1 MITTKRKS
9 FLLVLSLLLVLSA
22 CGGGDDSTTEEVVET
37 AGEEESLDSPA
48 TTAATAEPEVE
59 KLKVGLVVGALG
71 DRSFMDSA
79 KRGFDQAVAEL
90 PIEGDFIEAEEAER
104 AQAYANFIAD
114 GKDLIIGISFSEAG
128 RILEAATAN
137 PDIQFAIVD
146 MVVTDD
152 GGNLLPNVANI
163 VFKEHEGSFEV
174 GYIAGKLSKTGQ
186 VAFMGGMDVP
196 IIRKFQTGWE
206 EGARYANPDIEFCTG
221 YAGSWGDPAK
231 GKEIGLSCFEGG
243 ADIIFAAGG
252 ATGDGA
258 YEAAAETGNFAIGVD
273 SNQDYIQ
280 PGTMI
285 TSMMKGVDKSVYR
298 VIEQSIAA
306 DGAVFSSI
314 DSYGLAENFV
324 GATWIV
330 DETNLFSETGPADL
344 TSQIPGLLEEVRK
357 VREQIISG
365 EIVVTDVTAGG

>member
-22 CGGGDDSTTEEVVET
+22 CGGGDDSSTEEVVET

-114 GKDLIIGISFSEAG
+114 GKELIIGISFSEAG

-146 MVVTDD
+146 MVVTDE

-206 EGARYANPDIEFCTG
+206 EGAKYANPDIEFCTG

-280 PGTMI
+280 PETMI
-285 TSMMKGVDKSVYR
+285 TSMMKGVDKSVYK

-330 DETNLFSETGPADL
+330 DQTNLFSETGPADMV
-344 TSQIPGLLEEVRK
+344 SQIPGLLEEVTK

>member
-37 AGEEESLDSPA
+37 AGEEERLDSPA
-48 TTAATAEPEVE
+48 TTAAAAEPEVE

>member
-22 CGGGDDSTTEEVVET
+22 CGGDDTSTEEVVDT
-37 AGEEESLDSPA
+37 ASDAESLDSPA
-48 TTAATAEPEVE
+48 TTAAAAEPEVE

-146 MVVTDD
+146 MVVTDE

-206 EGARYANPDIEFCTG
+206 EGAKYANPDIEFCTG

-285 TSMMKGVDKSVYR
+285 TSMMKGVDKSVYK

-330 DETNLFSETGPADL
+330 DQTNLFSETGPADMV
-344 TSQIPGLLEEVRK
+344 SQIPGLLEEVTK

>member
-22 CGGGDDSTTEEVVET
+22 CGGDDTSTEEVVDT
-37 AGEEESLDSPA
+37 ASDAESLDSPA
-48 TTAATAEPEVE
+48 TTAAAAEPEVE

-146 MVVTDD
+146 MVVTDE

>member
-22 CGGGDDSTTEEVVET
+22 CGGGDDSSTEEVVET

-146 MVVTDD
+146 MVVTDE

-330 DETNLFSETGPADL
+330 DETNLFSETGPADI

>member
-146 MVVTDD
+146 MVVTDE

-330 DETNLFSETGPADL
+330 DETNLFSETGPADI

>member
-1 MITTKRKS
+1 MITRKKS
-9 FLLVLSLLLVLSA
+9 VILLLSLMLILSA
-22 CGGGDDSTTEEVVET
+22 CGGGTDATTDDAAEPVTEET
-37 AGEEESLDSPA
+37 LDSPA
-48 TTAATAEPEVE
+48 TTAAPAESEPEVE
-59 KLKVGLVVGALG
+59 KLKVGIVLGALG

-79 KRGFDQAVAEL
+79 KRGFDQAVADL
-90 PIEGDFIEAEEAER
+90 PIEGDFIEAEETER
-104 AQAYANFIAD
+104 AAAYQNFIAD
-114 GKDLIIGISFSEAG
+114 GKDLIIGISFSEAE
-128 RILEAATAN
+128 RIKEAALAN

-152 GGNLLPNVANI
+152 DGNLLPNVANI

-174 GYIAGKLSKTGQ
+174 GYIAAKLSKTGK

-206 EGARYANPDIEFCTG
+206 EGAKYANPDVEFCSG

-231 GKEIGLSCFEGG
+231 GKEIGLSCFEQG
-243 ADIIFAAGG
+243 ADVIFAAGG

-258 YEAAAETGNFAIGVD
+258 YEAAAETGNYAVGVD

-285 TSMMKGVDKSVYR
+285 TSMMKGVDKSVYK
-298 VIEQSIAA
+298 VIQDTLAA
-306 DGAVFSSI
+306 NGQVFSSI

-324 GATWIV
+324 GSTWLV
-330 DETNLFSETGPADL
+330 DGTNLFKEENPDL
-344 TSQIPGLLEEVRK
+344 AAEIDAILEEVAD
-357 VREQIISG
+357 VRAKIISG

>member
-1 MITTKRKS
+1 MITRKKS
-9 FLLVLSLLLVLSA
+9 VILLLSLMLILSA
-22 CGGGDDSTTEEVVET
+22 CGGGTDATTDEAAEPAAEET
-37 AGEEESLDSPA
+37 LDSPA
-48 TTAATAEPEVE
+48 TTAAQAESEPEVE
-59 KLKVGLVVGALG
+59 KLKVGIVLGALG

-79 KRGFDQAVAEL
+79 KRGFDQAVADL
-90 PIEGDFIEAEEAER
+90 PIEGDFIEAEETER
-104 AQAYANFIAD
+104 AAAYQNFIAD
-114 GKDLIIGISFSEAG
+114 GKDLIIGISFSEAE
-128 RILEAATAN
+128 RIKEAALAN

-152 GGNLLPNVANI
+152 DGNLLPNVANI

-174 GYIAGKLSKTGQ
+174 GYIAAKLSKTGK

-206 EGARYANPDIEFCTG
+206 EGALYANPDVEFCTG

-231 GKEIGLSCFEGG
+231 GKEIGLSCFEDG
-243 ADIIFAAGG
+243 ADVIFAAGG

-258 YEAAAETGNFAIGVD
+258 YEAAAETGNYAVGVD

-285 TSMMKGVDKSVYR
+285 TSMMKGVDKSVYK
-298 VIEQSIAA
+298 VIQDTIAA
-306 DGAVFSSI
+306 DGQVFTSI

-330 DETNLFSETGPADL
+330 DETNLFSETGPADMVA
-344 TSQIPGLLEEVRK
+344 QIPALLEEVK
-357 VREQIISG
+357 EVRAKIISG

>member
-22 CGGGDDSTTEEVVET
+22 CGGDDTSTEEVVDT
-37 AGEEESLDSPA
+37 ASDAESLDSPA
-48 TTAATAEPEVE
+48 TTAAAAEPEVE

-146 MVVTDD
+146 MVVTDE

-330 DETNLFSETGPADL
+330 DETNLFSETGPADI

>member
-48 TTAATAEPEVE
+48 TTAAAAEPEVE

-206 EGARYANPDIEFCTG
+206 EGALYANPDVEFCTG

-298 VIEQSIAA
+298 VIEQTIAA

>member
-1 MITTKRKS
+1 MITRKKS
-9 FLLVLSLLLVLSA
+9 VILLLSLMLILSA
-22 CGGGDDSTTEEVVET
+22 CGGGTDATTDDAAEPVAEET
-37 AGEEESLDSPA
+37 LDSPA
-48 TTAATAEPEVE
+48 TTSAPAESEPEVE
-59 KLKVGLVVGALG
+59 KLKVGIVLGALG

-79 KRGFDQAVAEL
+79 KRGFDQAVADL
-90 PIEGDFIEAEEAER
+90 PIEGDFIEAEETER
-104 AQAYANFIAD
+104 AAAYQNFIAD
-114 GKDLIIGISFSEAG
+114 GKDLIIGISFSEAE
-128 RILEAATAN
+128 RIKEAALAN

-152 GGNLLPNVANI
+152 DGNLLPNVANI

-174 GYIAGKLSKTGQ
+174 GYIAAKLSKTGK

-206 EGARYANPDIEFCTG
+206 EGAKYANPDVEFCSG

-231 GKEIGLSCFEGG
+231 GKEIGLSCFEQG
-243 ADIIFAAGG
+243 ADVIFAAGG

-258 YEAAAETGNFAIGVD
+258 YEAAAETGNYAVGVD

-285 TSMMKGVDKSVYR
+285 TSMMKGVDKSVYK
-298 VIEQSIAA
+298 VIQDTLAA
-306 DGAVFSSI
+306 NGQVFSSI

-324 GATWIV
+324 GSTWLV
-330 DETNLFSETGPADL
+330 DGTNLFKEENPDLSAD
-344 TSQIPGLLEEVRK
+344 IDAILEEVAD
-357 VREQIISG
+357 VRAKIISG

>member
-1 MITTKRKS
+1 MITRKKS
-9 FLLVLSLLLVLSA
+9 VILLLSLMLILSA
-22 CGGGDDSTTEEVVET
+22 CGGGSDATTDEAAEP
-37 AGEEESLDSPA
+37 AAEESLDSPA
-48 TTAATAEPEVE
+48 TTAAQAESEPEVE
-59 KLKVGLVVGALG
+59 KLKVGIVLGALG

-79 KRGFDQAVAEL
+79 KRGFDEAVANL
-90 PIEGDFIEAEEAER
+90 PIEGDFIEAEETER
-104 AQAYANFIAD
+104 AAAYQNFIAD
-114 GKDLIIGISFSEAG
+114 GKDLIIGISFSEAE
-128 RILEAATAN
+128 RIKEAALAN

-152 GGNLLPNVANI
+152 DGNLLPNVANI

-174 GYIAGKLSKTGQ
+174 GYIAAKLSKTGK

-206 EGARYANPDIEFCTG
+206 EGAKYANPNIEFCSG

-231 GKEIGLSCFEGG
+231 GKEIGLSCFEQG
-243 ADIIFAAGG
+243 ADVIFAAGG

-258 YEAAAETGNFAIGVD
+258 YEAAAETGNYAVGVD

-285 TSMMKGVDKSVYR
+285 TSMMKGVDKSVYK
-298 VIEQSIAA
+298 VIQDTLAA
-306 DGAVFSSI
+306 NGQVFSSI

-324 GATWIV
+324 GSTWLV
-330 DETNLFSETGPADL
+330 DGTNLFKEENPDLAAEIDAILKEVAD
-344 TSQIPGLLEEVRK
+344 VRAK
-357 VREQIISG
+357 IISG
-365 EIVVTDVTAGG
+365 EIVVTDVTASG

>member
-48 TTAATAEPEVE
+48 TTAAAAEPDVE

>member
-1 MITTKRKS
+1 MCIR
-9 FLLVLSLLLVLSA
+9 
-22 CGGGDDSTTEEVVET
+22 DS
-37 AGEEESLDSPA
+37 
-48 TTAATAEPEVE
+48 
-59 KLKVGLVVGALG
+59 
-71 DRSFMDSA
+71 
-79 KRGFDQAVAEL
+79 
-90 PIEGDFIEAEEAER
+90 
-104 AQAYANFIAD
+104 
-114 GKDLIIGISFSEAG
+114 
-128 RILEAATAN
+128 
-137 PDIQFAIVD
+137 
-146 MVVTDD
+146 
-152 GGNLLPNVANI
+152 
-163 VFKEHEGSFEV
+163 
-174 GYIAGKLSKTGQ
+174 
-186 VAFMGGMDVP
+186 
-196 IIRKFQTGWE
+196 
-206 EGARYANPDIEFCTG
+206 ANPDIEFCTG

>member
-48 TTAATAEPEVE
+48 TTAAAAEPEVE

-298 VIEQSIAA
+298 VIEQTIAA

>member
-22 CGGGDDSTTEEVVET
+22 CGGDDTSTEEVVDT
-37 AGEEESLDSPA
+37 ASDAESLDSPA
-48 TTAATAEPEVE
+48 TTAAAAEPEVE

-114 GKDLIIGISFSEAG
+114 GKELIIGISFSEAG

-146 MVVTDD
+146 MVVTDE

-206 EGARYANPDIEFCTG
+206 EGAKYANPDIEFCTG

-285 TSMMKGVDKSVYR
+285 TSMMKGVDKSVYK

-330 DETNLFSETGPADL
+330 DQTNLFSETGPADMV
-344 TSQIPGLLEEVRK
+344 SQIPGLLEEVTK

>member
-1 MITTKRKS
+1 MITRKKS
-9 FLLVLSLLLVLSA
+9 VILLLSLMLILSA
-22 CGGGDDSTTEEVVET
+22 CGGGTDATTDDAAEPVAEET
-37 AGEEESLDSPA
+37 LDSPA
-48 TTAATAEPEVE
+48 TTAAPAESEPEVE
-59 KLKVGLVVGALG
+59 KLKVGIVLGALG

-79 KRGFDQAVAEL
+79 KRGFDQAVADL
-90 PIEGDFIEAEEAER
+90 PIEGDFIEAEETER
-104 AQAYANFIAD
+104 AAAYQNFIAD
-114 GKDLIIGISFSEAG
+114 GKDLIIGISFSEAE
-128 RILEAATAN
+128 RIKEAALAN

-152 GGNLLPNVANI
+152 DGNLLPNVANI

-174 GYIAGKLSKTGQ
+174 GYIAAKLSKTGK

-206 EGARYANPDIEFCTG
+206 EGAKYANPDVEFCSG

-231 GKEIGLSCFEGG
+231 GKEIGLSCFEQG
-243 ADIIFAAGG
+243 ADVIFAAGG

-258 YEAAAETGNFAIGVD
+258 YEAAAETGNYAVGVD

-285 TSMMKGVDKSVYR
+285 TSMMKGVDKSVYK
-298 VIEQSIAA
+298 VIQDTLAA
-306 DGAVFSSI
+306 NGQVFSSI

-324 GATWIV
+324 GSTWLV
-330 DETNLFSETGPADL
+330 DGTNLFKEENPDLAAD
-344 TSQIPGLLEEVRK
+344 IDAILEEVAD
-357 VREQIISG
+357 VRAKIISG

>member
-48 TTAATAEPEVE
+48 TTAAAAEPEVE
-59 KLKVGLVVGALG
+59 KLKVGVVVGALG

-79 KRGFDQAVAEL
+79 KRGFEQAVAEL